1 MELTELQ
8 EIINRHGK
16 NLKQEVGLALS
27 EQEAKDIIK
36 YAISEVF
43 SLHVVSQRSE
53 LLTAFR
59 DHHRKAGIEFFEL
72 SEKERIETF
81 LAVYSG

>member
-27 EQEAKDIIK
+27 EQEAK
-36 YAISEVF
+36 E
-43 SLHVVSQRSE
+43 
-53 LLTAFR
+53 
-59 DHHRKAGIEFFEL
+59 HR
-72 SEKERIETF
+72 
-81 LAVYSG
+81 